1 MSVNQRETPLIPRR
15 AFVAAGLSA
24 VLAGAAVSLGVIG
37 GVSGVEASAFQFSRG
52 VSLATGE
59 EARLRGIL
67 ARALPDE
74 RIHVTILGH
83 TGDAGDATANL
94 ALSEE
99 RAALVQSMAQAAG
112 IPPDRITAL
121 GLGGAAPLP
130 KEDGESDRAYQS
142 RLARVEVS
150 LQMRK

>member
-1 MSVNQRETPLIPRR
+1 MSMNQRETPFIPRR

-24 VLAGAAVSLGVIG
+24 VLAGSTVSLAVLG
-37 GVSGVEASAFQFSRG
+37 GMSRVEASAFQFSRG
-52 VSLATGE
+52 TSLATGE
-59 EARLRGIL
+59 EARLRGLL
-67 ARALPDE
+67 AKALPDA
-74 RIHVTILGH
+74 RVHVTILGH

-99 RAALVQSMAQAAG
+99 RAALVQAIAEAAG
-112 IPPDRITAL
+112 IGPDRMTAQ
-121 GLGGAAPLP
+121 GVGGAAPLP
-130 KEDGESDRAYQS
+130 QENGESDRAYQS

>member
-1 MSVNQRETPLIPRR
+1 MSVKQRETPLIPRR
-15 AFVAAGLSA
+15 TFVAAGLSA
-24 VLAGAAVSLGVIG
+24 VLAGTAVSLGVIG

-59 EARLRGIL
+59 EARLRGML

-74 RIHVTILGH
+74 RVHVTILGH
-83 TGDAGDATANL
+83 TGEAGDATANL

-99 RAALVQSMAQAAG
+99 RAALVQSIAQAVG
-112 IPPDRITAL
+112 ITPDRITAR
-121 GLGGAAPLP
+121 GVGGASPLP